1 MLQLTM
7 NSDVAKFRQYMHM
20 GGFEVM
26 QVRLEWA
33 RNASA
38 KERSYK
44 NYLTSQ
50 SIAAISMVV
59 TSVCGDRCPRR
70 SLLVQLRSDTS
81 LLREGT
87 EGAPGAS
94 WRRISRLAS
103 ARNAG
108 VSQHVLLPRSP
119 SPSRAPC
126 FCVTATPA
134 HGKLQRQHDLLQPTW
149 RVSISGAKPMSSS
162 LPKNFN
168 N

>member
-44 NYLTSQ
+44 NYFTSQ

-59 TSVCGDRCPRR
+59 TSVCGDRYPWR
-70 SLLVQLRSDTS
+70 SLLVQLLRDTS
-81 LLREGT
+81 ILREGT
-87 EGAPGAS
+87 EGALGAS
-94 WRRISRLAS
+94 WWCISRLAS
-103 ARNAG
+103 AR
-108 VSQHVLLPRSP
+108 VSQHVLPRSP
-119 SPSRAPC
+119 SPAWAPC
-126 FCVTATPA
+126 RSWQAPEATWPITTGMA
-134 HGKLQRQHDLLQPTW
+134 GEHLWCQTHVLIASKQLG
-149 RVSISGAKPMSSS
+149 
-162 LPKNFN
+162 
-168 N
+168 